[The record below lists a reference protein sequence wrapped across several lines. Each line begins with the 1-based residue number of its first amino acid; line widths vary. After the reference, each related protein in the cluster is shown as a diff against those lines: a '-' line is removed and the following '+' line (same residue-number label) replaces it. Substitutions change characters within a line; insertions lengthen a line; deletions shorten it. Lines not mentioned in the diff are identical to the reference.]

1 MFEDKLTKA
10 IKLAENEKHE
20 KAIKLCNKILK
31 NESDIDIEIF
41 NPMPAPIDKIQN
53 KYRWRIIAKGK
64 LSNKLLDTINSALEE
79 FYGLKY
85 KNISISADINPMNM
99 M

>member
-1 MFEDKLTKA
+1 MFSITGISKEETKKA
-10 IKLAENEKHE
+10 SEN
-20 KAIKLCNKILK
+20 LYKILK
-31 NESDIDIEIF
+31 NKSDIHIEIF